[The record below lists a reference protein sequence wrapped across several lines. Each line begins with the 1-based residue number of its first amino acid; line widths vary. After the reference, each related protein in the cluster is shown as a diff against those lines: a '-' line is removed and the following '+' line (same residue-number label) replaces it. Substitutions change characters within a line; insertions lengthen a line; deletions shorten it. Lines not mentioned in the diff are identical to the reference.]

1 MATSVPPA
9 TTPMTPAVAGSAAG
23 PAPALAWLLDRA
35 AVDDEARAAVRA
47 ANPAALAA
55 GAADPG
61 AVVQALLDASMAPAA
76 LRVVACTLPPREG
89 VWWAWVSARHAL
101 GVQQQRSSQPVAVQ
115 GDEPAPLPPPPLALE
130 TLAAVERWI
139 AQPTDEHRRAAWA
152 LAEKAGIDTPAG
164 AAAAAAFFT
173 NGSLTPLGGPFVPA
187 PAGLHTTLTFAA
199 VLAAAVATDAAR
211 LKEIASAFVAQGLEV
226 VKRLGGWD
234 AALVAAKQ
242 TFDHQAEVHAEASK
256 PPKLPNA

>member
-9 TTPMTPAVAGSAAG
+9 SAPMTSTAGVS
-23 PAPALAWLLDRA
+23 PALAWLLDRA
-35 AVDDEARAAVRA
+35 AFDDDARAAVTK
-47 ANPAALAA
+47 ANPAALAP

-61 AVVQALLDASMAPAA
+61 LVVQALLDADLAPAA
-76 LRVVACTLPPREG
+76 LRVVAVALPPREG
-89 VWWAWVSARHAL
+89 VWWAWVAARHAV
-101 GVQQQRSSQPVAVQ
+101 GVQQQRAAQPGTPDA
-115 GDEPAPLPPPPLALE
+115 PAPPPPPAVAFD

-152 LAEKAGIDTPAG
+152 LAEKAGMDSPAG
-164 AAAAAAFFT
+164 AAAAAAFMT

-187 PAGLHTTLTFAA
+187 PAGLHTTLAFAA
-199 VLAAAVATDAAR
+199 VLAAAVATDPAHLKDIAA
-211 LKEIASAFVAQGLEV
+211 AFVAQGLEV
-226 VKRLGGWD
+226 VKRLGGWEP
-234 AALVAAKQ
+234 ALVAAKQ